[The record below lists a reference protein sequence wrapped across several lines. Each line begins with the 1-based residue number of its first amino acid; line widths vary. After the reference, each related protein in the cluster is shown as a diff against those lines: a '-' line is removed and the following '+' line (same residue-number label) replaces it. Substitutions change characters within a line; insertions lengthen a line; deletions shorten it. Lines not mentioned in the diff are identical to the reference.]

1 MQEYFK
7 NPDDQRPGPNC
18 GVTATAICAGS
29 SFARAWNIWKQI
41 DSHYRAKQ
49 WRGRTSTAHQQKAL
63 EKLGLDATLLE
74 FSGNL
79 ESFCKKAAQHGKVY
93 MVTTSG
99 HVQTIMNG
107 EAIDQEGKKPI
118 AEFWGRRKRV
128 KKVWLINNP
137 FKHAMAS
144 KEVPAADLLPKQQP
158 KRQQQGPAPTT
169 LFPALFRETAP
180 HTAAATQLNLF

>member
-1 MQEYFK
+1 MQEYFR
-7 NPDDQRPGPNC
+7 NPADQRPGPNC
-18 GVTATAICAGS
+18 GVTATAICAGT

-63 EKLGLDATLLE
+63 EKLGLDATKLE
-74 FSGNL
+74 FKGNL
-79 ESFCKKAAQHGKVY
+79 ESFCKKAAEHGRVY

-107 EAIDQEGKKPI
+107 QAIDQEGKKPI

-144 KEVPAADLLPKQQP
+144 KEAPAADLQPQQRP
-158 KRQQQGPAPTT
+158 APQPAGPAPTT
-169 LFPALFRETAP
+169 LFPELFRETAP

>member
-1 MQEYFK
+1 MQEYFR
-7 NPDDQRPGPNC
+7 NPADQRPGPNC
-18 GVTATAICAGS
+18 GVTATAICAGT
-29 SFARAWNIWKQI
+29 SFSRAWNIWKQI

-63 EKLGLDATLLE
+63 EKLGLDATKLE
-74 FSGNL
+74 FRGNL
-79 ESFCKKAAQHGKVY
+79 ESFCKKAAEHGKVY

-107 EAIDQEGKKPI
+107 QAIDQEGKKPI

-144 KEVPAADLLPKQQP
+144 KEVPAAAVQP
-158 KRQQQGPAPTT
+158 AAQPAGPAPTT
-169 LFPALFRETAP
+169 LFPALFRETVP